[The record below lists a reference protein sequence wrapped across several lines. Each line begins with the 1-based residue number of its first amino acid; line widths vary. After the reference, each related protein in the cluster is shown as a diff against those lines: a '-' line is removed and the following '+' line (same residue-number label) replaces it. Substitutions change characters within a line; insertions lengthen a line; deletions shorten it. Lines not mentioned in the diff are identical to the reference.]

1 MTYRADAHLP
11 KSLVDHL
18 LEVFPIPGA
27 YLQKSN
33 RASLPQ
39 LLLASLR
46 YQRLSSS
53 AKEHLLPLSGH
64 MVALRK

>member
-1 MTYRADAHLP
+1 MTYSADAHLP

-18 LEVFPIPGA
+18 LEAFPIPGA

-33 RASLPQ
+33 RASLLQ

-53 AKEHLLPLSGH
+53 AKEHLLPSL
-64 MVALRK
+64 VIWWP